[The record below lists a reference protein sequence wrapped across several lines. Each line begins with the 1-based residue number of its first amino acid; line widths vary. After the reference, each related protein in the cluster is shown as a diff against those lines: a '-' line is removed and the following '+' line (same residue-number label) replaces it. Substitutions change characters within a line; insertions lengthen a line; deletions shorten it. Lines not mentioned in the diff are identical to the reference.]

1 MYEQTL
7 ENEGDY
13 LSEHQYENANFDL
26 HEKSND
32 VDLHVSSVDW
42 KIKSTALKLV
52 LQMNDSKTFVFFR
65 QKNQFCFFAVKTNQ
79 QTARC
84 T

>member
-32 VDLHVSSVDW
+32 VDLHVSSVD
-42 KIKSTALKLV
+42 
-52 LQMNDSKTFVFFR
+52 
-65 QKNQFCFFAVKTNQ
+65 
-79 QTARC
+79 
-84 T
+84 